1 VGAAGVS
8 RWFAEEIQPHEPLLR
23 SWLRARFSSLRDIDD
38 VVQESYLKVLRA
50 RGAGRIDHPKAY
62 LFNTARNAALDR
74 VRRDQIISFERLTD
88 LETSFVFED
97 DGSHRSTADLELEL
111 ELLAA
116 AVRALPSRCRE
127 VLVLRK
133 YHGLSHEEIAARLGI
148 TRNTVNAQITA
159 AMIRCRQYFRDHG
172 VLGDKRHEK

>member
-1 VGAAGVS
+1 MGAAGSS
-8 RWFAEEIQPHEPLLR
+8 RWFAEQIQPHEPLLR
-23 SWLRARFSSLRDIDD
+23 SWLRARFGSLHDIDD
-38 VVQESYLKVLRA
+38 VVQEAYLKVWRA
-50 RGAGRIDHPKAY
+50 REAGRIEHPKAY

-74 VRRDQIISFERLTD
+74 VRRERIISFERLTD
-88 LETSFVFED
+88 LQTSFVLAD
-97 DGSHRSTADLELEL
+97 DGSLKSNSELEIEL
-111 ELLAA
+111 EVLAA

-172 VLGDKRHEK
+172 LLRNDGHEK